1 MTPLTRLPDW
11 EERLSAWLSEC
22 AGASFE
28 WGKLD
33 CLMFAAGAIKAVT
46 GHDPAKGHRGEYNS
60 LASSVRYLK
69 KLGADSPWEY
79 LDNTF
84 PSTPKAFARRGDLV
98 LAEGNVGVCFGG
110 YALFVGIENE
120 EPGLIRIPFAEWQA
134 AWAIG

>member
-1 MTPLTRLPDW
+1 
-11 EERLSAWLSEC
+11 
-22 AGASFE
+22 
-28 WGKLD
+28 
-33 CLMFAAGAIKAVT
+33 MFAAGSIKAVT
-46 GHDPAKGHRGEYNS
+46 GHDPAKGHRGKYNT

-110 YALFVGIENE
+110 YALFVGIEND